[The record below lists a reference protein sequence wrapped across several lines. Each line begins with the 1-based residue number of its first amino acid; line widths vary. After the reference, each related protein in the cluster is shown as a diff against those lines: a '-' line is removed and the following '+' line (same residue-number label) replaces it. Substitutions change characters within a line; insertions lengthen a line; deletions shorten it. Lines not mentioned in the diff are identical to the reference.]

1 MFSINNARLLICTY
15 LFRENCKYFETLSF
29 QLCWIANLCLLY
41 SLILNMECIICEYF
55 FCISV
60 LAGILLRFPYQ
71 KRTVLVRK
79 PYVFGSENVR
89 FWDGNRRRETIGK
102 RF

>member
-29 QLCWIANLCLLY
+29 QLCWIANPA
-41 SLILNMECIICEYF
+41 LNMEYIICEYF

-60 LAGILLRFPYQ
+60 LAGILLRFPNQ

-89 FWDGNRRRETIGK
+89 FGDGNRRRETIGK